1 MRKPCIKE
9 AGRAWVWD
17 VQATEAELGYWMD
30 EMHGLLTYEQ
40 PALDESDPDKESVLD
55 SVKCAVCQ
63 VGSQGERRDLLVLT
77 CSWQCCSAMWGMVAC
92 D

>member
-1 MRKPCIKE
+1 M
-9 AGRAWVWD
+9 
-17 VQATEAELGYWMD
+17 QATEAELGYWMD

-63 VGSQGERRDLLVLT
+63 VGRQGERGVLVT
-77 CSWQCCSAMWGMVAC
+77 MYIPVAC
-92 D
+92 TAFV